1 MRELKKLFSY
11 MGEYKRDFFLAMALV
26 AIETCFELIIPS
38 LMADL
43 IDLGVSGGDVAY
55 MLKKGGQMAFC
66 ALLALITGLCYA
78 RLWLG
83 S

>member
-43 IDLGVSGGDVAY
+43 IDLGYQEGMSHI
-55 MLKKGGQMAFC
+55 C
-66 ALLALITGLCYA
+66 
-78 RLWLG
+78 
-83 S
+83 